1 MREIKDLI
9 KNVEKYNIA
18 LLQNTFESKKN
29 SVGYVVLNNQPRI
42 LKWFVPG
49 LKNNMDVEY
58 EVLKKGYAELSM
70 PSPLEKD
77 TENNVLVLSYLMG
90 ENVCDILN
98 DEKTSLE
105 EKKRIT
111 SQVADWLVKFHG
123 FFNTEEGFR
132 IRGDACLRNFI
143 LSKGRIWGVDFEES
157 RIGKPVEDVAT
168 LCASLL
174 STNPMFTDEKFQLC
188 QTFLESYRKSAHWS
202 LEKINSEIGYA
213 LLERIQWRPQD
224 EETLRKYAMKIRNK
238 GLQGARHNF

>member
-1 MREIKDLI
+1 M
-9 KNVEKYNIA
+9 A
-18 LLQNTFESKKN
+18 LLQTTFESKKN
-29 SVGYVVLNNQPRI
+29 TVGYVVLNNQPRI

-49 LKNNMDVEY
+49 LKHNMDTEY
-58 EVLKKGYAELSM
+58 EVLKKGYAELPM

-77 TENNVLVLSYLMG
+77 TENNVLILSYIMG

-111 SQVADWLVKFHG
+111 TQVAEWLVKFHS
-123 FFNTEEGFR
+123 FFNTEKGFR

-143 LSKGRIWGVDFEES
+143 LSKGRVWGVDFEES
-157 RIGKPVEDVAT
+157 RIGKPVEDVAS

-174 STNPMFTDEKFQLC
+174 STDPMFTDEKFQLG
-188 QTFLESYRKSAHWS
+188 QTFLESYRKSVKWS
-202 LEKINSEIGYA
+202 LENVNGEIAYA

-224 EETLRKYAMKIRNK
+224 EETLRKYATKIRSK